1 MNKTQNLLI
10 TCFFSIL
17 YLYIFTKQV
26 QLQDP
31 FYMKYSVE
39 NVFENIPYVHYIY
52 IERSRPLQWL
62 SFAYNFLLTYQF
74 CTAFSLR
81 YIISTSAYF
90 ELEKNFKI
98 FFYIPSTQI
107 FFPPNSNFFSNP
119 GLKKLRAIMFF
130 MKITL
135 GGSWQPYI

>member
-52 IERSRPLQWL
+52 IL
-62 SFAYNFLLTYQF
+62 S
-74 CTAFSLR
+74 
-81 YIISTSAYF
+81 
-90 ELEKNFKI
+90 
-98 FFYIPSTQI
+98 
-107 FFPPNSNFFSNP
+107 
-119 GLKKLRAIMFF
+119 
-130 MKITL
+130 
-135 GGSWQPYI
+135 